1 LKIGFVY
8 DVVFPFHIGGHERRN
23 YELGRRLARDHE
35 VHLIGWQYWPGPS
48 RMVQDGV
55 RFIGVG
61 KPVPLY
67 DAHGRRTLSEAAR
80 FATAIVPH
88 LLREDYDII
97 DCTSI
102 PYLSVLAARSARLRS
117 NILVTWPEFMGDRW
131 KSYLGRRATV
141 AALLEHACARVGRL
155 RLPVSHFTSNRLPG
169 ESPPKIVLP
178 NGIDTSEIELSQEAN
193 DRSDLLFVG
202 RLLPHK
208 RAGMILDAMRLMGGS
223 VTLGIVGTG
232 SEEGP
237 LRRLAA
243 QYGMDDRVRF
253 HGSLADS
260 RSVYGLMK
268 SSRVFVQPSEQEGQS
283 IVVMEAMAC
292 GLPPVVV
299 DAEFSAAKELLSDGS
314 DGLVVPGSAEALASA
329 LTRLLEDHG
338 LREEMAANARQA
350 GERFDWTQPARRL
363 EEVCQDAMSA

>member
-35 VHLIGWQYWPGPS
+35 VHIIGWQYWPGPS

-55 RFIGVG
+55 QFIGVG

-67 DAHGRRTLSEAAR
+67 DAHGRRTLGEAAR

-88 LLREDYDII
+88 LLREDYDVI

-131 KSYLGRRATV
+131 KSYLGRRAIV
-141 AALLEHACARVGRL
+141 AALLEQACARVGKL
-155 RLPVSHFTSNRLPG
+155 RLPISDFTSRRLPG
-169 ESPPKIVLP
+169 EFPPKIVLP
-178 NGIDTSEIELSQEAN
+178 NGIDTSEIESSEAGR
-193 DRSDLLFVG
+193 DGPDLLFVG

-223 VTLGIVGTG
+223 VSLGLVGTG

-237 LRRLAA
+237 LRRLAERH
-243 QYGMDDRVRF
+243 GMADRVRF
-253 HGSLADS
+253 YGSLADS

-299 DAEFSAAKELLSDGS
+299 DTEFSAAKELLSDGNE
-314 DGLVVPGSAEALASA
+314 GFVVPASPDALASA
-329 LTRLLEDHG
+329 LARLLEDHG
-338 LREEMAANARQA
+338 LREEMAANARQTA
-350 GERFDWTQPARRL
+350 ESFDWSRPARRFAD
-363 EEVCQDAMSA
+363 VCQDAMSA